1 MSTDAIRDHLESPF
15 HCGVLTTPTICGS
28 SRNPACGD
36 EVTLYLRII
45 DGAVNEMWHQAKGCL
60 LCKAAASILCER
72 TACMSLQ
79 EVAAISEA
87 DMLEWIGIPITP
99 GRVQCC
105 TLAVHTLQSIL
116 TRAQV

>member
-1 MSTDAIRDHLESPF
+1 
-15 HCGVLTTPTICGS
+15 
-28 SRNPACGD
+28 
-36 EVTLYLRII
+36 
-45 DGAVNEMWHQAKGCL
+45 
-60 LCKAAASILCER
+60 
-72 TACMSLQ
+72 MSLQ

-116 TRAQV
+116 TRDQV